1 MAASVCKALVEIFC
15 PFSDFNLTSRPRLDT
30 IPWVTELA
38 YFVPRGLPIAIAV
51 SPTVNLDE
59 SPNSATAVTLSA
71 LILTTA
77 ISEKVSEPTTSPGT
91 LFPSAKRIS
100 ACVAPIKTCA
110 LVTK

>member
-1 MAASVCKALVEIFC
+1 MAASVCNAFVDTFW
-15 PFSDFNLTSRPRLDT
+15 PSSDLSFTVRPRLET

-38 YFVPRGLPIAIAV
+38 NFVPKGLPIAIAV

-59 SPNSATAVTLSA
+59 SPNSATVVTLSE

-77 ISEKVSEPTTSPGT
+77 ISEKVSEPTTSPET

-100 ACVAPIKTCA
+100 TSVAPINT
-110 LVTK
+110 